1 VDIQIV
7 REIIKCEDVRIAING
22 ENKAVIYRDEIE
34 YELIQLYK
42 LMNYQEINITDSCRI
57 VFIEVFNNRFCF
69 YVESITEILTTE
81 SLFVDNSLDMVLSH
95 DNKYLTGII
104 IYMGK
109 EISFINIETISKGL
123 NQLSNVNSIISSKGI
138 YKANK
143 QLGES

>member
-7 REIIKCEDVRIAING
+7 REIKKCEDVRITINS
-22 ENKAVIYRDEIE
+22 ENNAVIYRDEIE
-34 YELIQLYK
+34 YKIIQLYK
-42 LMNYQEINITDSCRI
+42 LMKYPEINITDSCRL
-57 VFIEVFNNRFCF
+57 VYIEVFNKRFCF
-69 YVESITEILTTE
+69 YVESVTEILTTE
-81 SLFVDNSLDMVLSH
+81 SLFVDNSLDMVLSY

-104 IYMGK
+104 IYLGK

-143 QLGES
+143 KLRES